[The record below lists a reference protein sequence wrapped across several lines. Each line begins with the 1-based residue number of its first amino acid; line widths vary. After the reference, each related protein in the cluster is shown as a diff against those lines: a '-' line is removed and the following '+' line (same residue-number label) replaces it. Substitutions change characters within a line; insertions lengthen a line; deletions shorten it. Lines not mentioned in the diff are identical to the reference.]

1 MLVGHGMGKR
11 GIRFG
16 HPPAGVSTRLSM
28 GCNSRSAYGLGIL
41 AVQAWMSVPLRAQET
56 ISAIASG
63 NGPLGVM
70 FFELD
75 ALEAF
80 GWPPKEI

>member
-1 MLVGHGMGKR
+1 
-11 GIRFG
+11 
-16 HPPAGVSTRLSM
+16 M

-70 FFELD
+70 FFPSGSELD